1 MAIDPGESSGVI
13 PRDTD
18 EKRRLLKRYQLIW
31 KPSFISG
38 SSSSYVIGENLR
50 YGVVGPKFNSD
61 LRNRNL
67 SVEDLINLGITNE
80 LILPINTNI
89 ALGQEYSPSIKN
101 KTVTYETVGGNSIT
115 TFGEAIRNIGMRIR
129 IIRLSNE
136 WELYYKALE
145 ALTYLSGNQARYY
158 GSVYLNGYDFF
169 DDIKNFTL
177 SNRYKVTISSLDF
190 NFTSDSNTTVT
201 ADLKM
206 FVNQDLSRTRSRWGQ
221 I

>member
-13 PRDTD
+13 PRDTE

-31 KPSFISG
+31 KPSFMSRN
-38 SSSSYVIGENLR
+38 SFSYVIGENLR
-50 YGVVGPKFNSD
+50 YGTVGPGLSSD

-67 SVEDLINLGITNE
+67 SVQDLIDLGITNE

-89 ALGQEYSPSIKN
+89 VLGQEYSPSIKN
-101 KTVTYETVGGNSIT
+101 KVVTYETVGGNSIT
-115 TFGEAIRNIGMRIR
+115 TFGEAIRSIGMRLR

-136 WELYYKALE
+136 WELYYKSLE
-145 ALTYLSGNQARYY
+145 ALSYLSGNQSRYY

-169 DDIKNFTL
+169 DESNEFSL
-177 SNRYKVTISSLDF
+177 SNRYKITIYSLDF
-190 NFTSDSNTTVT
+190 NFKSDSNTTVS

-206 FVNQDLSRTRSRWGQ
+206 YVNQDLSRVRNRWGQ
-221 I
+221 L